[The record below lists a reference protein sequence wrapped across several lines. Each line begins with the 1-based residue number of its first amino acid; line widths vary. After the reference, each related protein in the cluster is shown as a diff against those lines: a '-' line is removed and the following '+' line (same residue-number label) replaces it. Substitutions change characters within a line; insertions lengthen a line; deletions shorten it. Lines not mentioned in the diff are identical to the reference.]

1 MNIVVLNPTA
11 APSRGTRA
19 KGFWARVWTAFS
31 VYHERQELAHM
42 TDHMLADIG
51 LTREEA
57 EKEASKPIWQLPT
70 HR

>member
-1 MNIVVLNPTA
+1 MNIVVLNPTT
-11 APSRGTRA
+11 APSRGKRTQ
-19 KGFWARVWTAFS
+19 GFWARVWTAFR
-31 VYHERQELAHM
+31 VHQERQELANM

-57 EKEASKPIWQLPT
+57 EQEAGKPIWELPT